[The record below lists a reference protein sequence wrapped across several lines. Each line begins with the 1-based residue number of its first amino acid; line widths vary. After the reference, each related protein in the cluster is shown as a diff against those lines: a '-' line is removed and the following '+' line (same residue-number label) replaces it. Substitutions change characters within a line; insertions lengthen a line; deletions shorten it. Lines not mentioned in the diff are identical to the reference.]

1 VVRVTKVVV
10 VNKVV
15 KVVKEVVAKKV
26 KVEVKRLSTTGW
38 GAGGLT
44 G

>member
-1 VVRVTKVVV
+1 VVRGTKVVV

-15 KVVKEVVAKKV
+15 KVVKEVVANKV
-26 KVEVKRLSTTGW
+26 KVEVKGVSTTGW

-44 G
+44 E